1 MRLNTVINTSGRGVN
16 TNVAKGVRVIRL
28 ELLPRIDNT
37 GELRARFDSRSWKVV
52 RDGYIHS
59 DPMFLRELRQA
70 VKDMGLPAN
79 SVEYNEG
86 LAQGDDYVSLA
97 VTKRFVNAWERLQAE
112 PAEG

>member
-1 MRLNTVINTSGRGVN
+1 MRLNTVINTSGRGIH
-16 TNVAKGVRVIRL
+16 TDVAKGVRVIRL
-28 ELLPRIDNT
+28 ELLANADKT

-70 VKDMGLPAN
+70 VKEQGLPAN
-79 SVEYNEG
+79 SVDYDES
-86 LAQGDDYVSLA
+86 LPQGDDYVALA
-97 VTKRFVNAWERLQAE
+97 VTKRFVNAWERAQAE